1 MPHSSGGGSHSGG
14 SHSGSGFSSS
24 SSSSGGSSAK
34 HIKHTS
40 FPGARRY
47 VYYENY
53 RPVYVYADYDIR
65 KGTASGKFFSILG
78 SAVSLLFGIMLL
90 AMCYDKPQK
99 MDTSP
104 SYSCEIVDCAGVID
118 DADMVQSAIDDFYDE
133 TGIPVEVMTVN
144 NEDWQGS
151 YSKLEDFAYDMYVTE
166 FDDEEHW
173 LVVYSEPTS
182 PDPDFNDWYWEGM
195 QGDDTDNIITVDV
208 ADDFKDLMLLFYLP
222 FILFTF
228 SMFAE
233 AYHHPHKLPQN
244 YDYKIVVED
253 KANVLGNTA
262 ELRNSLVAFYNR
274 TGISPAVITVENS
287 DWQGYYS
294 DLENYAYDL
303 YVNHFADES
312 HWLIV
317 YSTPDGYSS
326 SDGFEDWYWE
336 GMQGNDTDDVLT
348 ESVTNSF
355 NDELQKNL
363 TARTR
368 YTVSSAISTSFDDL
382 TPTVMKS
389 KVNWT
394 MLFTSIAI
402 LAFVCLH
409 ACLMIGINP
418 KARKYAKAK
427 PCSDAAQERA
437 CEYCGYTYVVDTC
450 TECPHCGAPIPPE
463 DQPGARFT

>member
-53 RPVYVYADYDIR
+53 HPVYVYADYDIR

-90 AMCYDKPQK
+90 AMC
-99 MDTSP
+99 
-104 SYSCEIVDCAGVID
+104 
-118 DADMVQSAIDDFYDE
+118 
-133 TGIPVEVMTVN
+133 
-144 NEDWQGS
+144 
-151 YSKLEDFAYDMYVTE
+151 
-166 FDDEEHW
+166 
-173 LVVYSEPTS
+173 
-182 PDPDFNDWYWEGM
+182 
-195 QGDDTDNIITVDV
+195 
-208 ADDFKDLMLLFYLP
+208 
-222 FILFTF
+222 
-228 SMFAE
+228 
-233 AYHHPHKLPQN
+233 
-244 YDYKIVVED
+244 
-253 KANVLGNTA
+253 
-262 ELRNSLVAFYNR
+262 
-274 TGISPAVITVENS
+274 
-287 DWQGYYS
+287 
-294 DLENYAYDL
+294 
-303 YVNHFADES
+303 
-312 HWLIV
+312 
-317 YSTPDGYSS
+317 
-326 SDGFEDWYWE
+326 
-336 GMQGNDTDDVLT
+336 DDVLT
-348 ESVTNSF
+348 KSVTNSF
-355 NDELQKNL
+355 NDELQNNL

-394 MLFTSIAI
+394 ILFTSIAI

-427 PCSDAAQERA
+427 PCSDAAQEKA

>member
-104 SYSCEIVDCAGVID
+104 SYHCEIKDTAGVID
-118 DADMVQSAIDDFYDE
+118 DMDKVQNAIVDFYDE
-133 TGIPVEVMTVN
+133 TGIPVEIMTVN
-144 NEDWQGS
+144 N
-151 YSKLEDFAYDMYVTE
+151 
-166 FDDEEHW
+166 
-173 LVVYSEPTS
+173 
-182 PDPDFNDWYWEGM
+182 
-195 QGDDTDNIITVDV
+195 
-208 ADDFKDLMLLFYLP
+208 
-222 FILFTF
+222 
-228 SMFAE
+228 
-233 AYHHPHKLPQN
+233 
-244 YDYKIVVED
+244 
-253 KANVLGNTA
+253 
-262 ELRNSLVAFYNR
+262 
-274 TGISPAVITVENS
+274 
-287 DWQGYYS
+287 
-294 DLENYAYDL
+294 
-303 YVNHFADES
+303 
-312 HWLIV
+312 
-317 YSTPDGYSS
+317 
-326 SDGFEDWYWE
+326 EDWYWE

-348 ESVTNSF
+348 KSVTNSF

-427 PCSDAAQERA
+427 PCSDAAQEKA

>member
-53 RPVYVYADYDIR
+53 HPVYVYADYDIR
-65 KGTASGKFFSILG
+65 KGTASGKVWSIIG
-78 SAVSLLFGIMLL
+78 SAVSLLFGIMLIAL
-90 AMCYDKPQK
+90 CYDKPQK

-104 SYSCEIVDCAGVID
+104 SYHCEIKDTAGVID
-118 DADMVQSAIDDFYDE
+118 DMDKVQNAIVDFYDE
-133 TGIPVEVMTVN
+133 TGIP
-144 NEDWQGS
+144 
-151 YSKLEDFAYDMYVTE
+151 
-166 FDDEEHW
+166 
-173 LVVYSEPTS
+173 
-182 PDPDFNDWYWEGM
+182 
-195 QGDDTDNIITVDV
+195 
-208 ADDFKDLMLLFYLP
+208 
-222 FILFTF
+222 
-228 SMFAE
+228 
-233 AYHHPHKLPQN
+233 
-244 YDYKIVVED
+244 VED

-287 DWQGYYS
+287 DWQGVYS

-348 ESVTNSF
+348 KSVTNSF

-389 KVNWT
+389 KVNWA

-427 PCSDAAQERA
+427 PCSDAAQEKA

>member
-34 HIKHTS
+34 HIKNTS

-53 RPVYVYADYDIR
+53 RPVYIYADYDIR
-65 KGTASGKFFSILG
+65 KGTASGKVWSIIG
-78 SAVSLLFGIMLL
+78 SAVSLLFGIMLIAL
-90 AMCYDKPQK
+90 CYDKPQK

-104 SYSCEIVDCAGVID
+104 SYHCEIKDTAGVID
-118 DADMVQSAIDDFYDE
+118 DMDKVQDAIVDFYDV
-133 TGIPVEVMTVN
+133 TGIPVEIMTVN
-144 NEDWQGS
+144 N
-151 YSKLEDFAYDMYVTE
+151 
-166 FDDEEHW
+166 
-173 LVVYSEPTS
+173 
-182 PDPDFNDWYWEGM
+182 
-195 QGDDTDNIITVDV
+195 
-208 ADDFKDLMLLFYLP
+208 
-222 FILFTF
+222 
-228 SMFAE
+228 
-233 AYHHPHKLPQN
+233 
-244 YDYKIVVED
+244 
-253 KANVLGNTA
+253 
-262 ELRNSLVAFYNR
+262 
-274 TGISPAVITVENS
+274 
-287 DWQGYYS
+287 
-294 DLENYAYDL
+294 
-303 YVNHFADES
+303 
-312 HWLIV
+312 
-317 YSTPDGYSS
+317 
-326 SDGFEDWYWE
+326 EDWYWE

-389 KVNWT
+389 KVNWA

-427 PCSDAAQERA
+427 PCSDAAQEKA

>member
-34 HIKHTS
+34 HIKNTS

-53 RPVYVYADYDIR
+53 RPVYIYADYDIR

-118 DADMVQSAIDDFYDE
+118 DADMVQSAIDD
-133 TGIPVEVMTVN
+133 
-144 NEDWQGS
+144 
-151 YSKLEDFAYDMYVTE
+151 
-166 FDDEEHW
+166 
-173 LVVYSEPTS
+173 
-182 PDPDFNDWYWEGM
+182 
-195 QGDDTDNIITVDV
+195 
-208 ADDFKDLMLLFYLP
+208 
-222 FILFTF
+222 
-228 SMFAE
+228 
-233 AYHHPHKLPQN
+233 
-244 YDYKIVVED
+244 
-253 KANVLGNTA
+253 
-262 ELRNSLVAFYNR
+262 
-274 TGISPAVITVENS
+274 
-287 DWQGYYS
+287 
-294 DLENYAYDL
+294 
-303 YVNHFADES
+303 
-312 HWLIV
+312 
-317 YSTPDGYSS
+317 S

-348 ESVTNSF
+348 KSVTNSF

-427 PCSDAAQERA
+427 PCSDAAQEKA

-463 DQPGARFT
+463 DQPGHDLLDKKVTA

>member
-14 SHSGSGFSSS
+14 SHSGSGFSGS
-24 SSSSGGSSAK
+24 SSSSGESSAK

-53 RPVYVYADYDIR
+53 HPVYVYADYDIR

-104 SYSCEIVDCAGVID
+104 SYHCEIKDTAGVID
-118 DADMVQSAIDDFYDE
+118 DMDKVQNAIVDFYDE
-133 TGIPVEVMTVN
+133 TGIPVEIMTVN

-173 LVVYSEPTS
+173 LV
-182 PDPDFNDWYWEGM
+182 
-195 QGDDTDNIITVDV
+195 
-208 ADDFKDLMLLFYLP
+208 
-222 FILFTF
+222 
-228 SMFAE
+228 
-233 AYHHPHKLPQN
+233 
-244 YDYKIVVED
+244 
-253 KANVLGNTA
+253 
-262 ELRNSLVAFYNR
+262 AFYNR

-287 DWQGYYS
+287 DWQGNYS

-427 PCSDAAQERA
+427 PCSDAAQEKA

>member
-53 RPVYVYADYDIR
+53 HPVYVYADYDIR
-65 KGTASGKFFSILG
+65 KGTASGKVWSIIG
-78 SAVSLLFGIMLL
+78 SAVSLLFGIMLIAL
-90 AMCYDKPQK
+90 CYDKPQK

-104 SYSCEIVDCAGVID
+104 SYHCEIKDTAGVID
-118 DADMVQSAIDDFYDE
+118 DMDKVQNAIVDFYDE
-133 TGIPVEVMTVN
+133 TGIPVEIMTVN

-151 YSKLEDFAYDMYVTE
+151 YSKLEEFAYDMYVTE

-173 LVVYSEPTS
+173 
-182 PDPDFNDWYWEGM
+182 
-195 QGDDTDNIITVDV
+195 
-208 ADDFKDLMLLFYLP
+208 
-222 FILFTF
+222 
-228 SMFAE
+228 
-233 AYHHPHKLPQN
+233 
-244 YDYKIVVED
+244 
-253 KANVLGNTA
+253 
-262 ELRNSLVAFYNR
+262 LVAFYNR

-287 DWQGYYS
+287 DWQGVYS

-348 ESVTNSF
+348 KSVTNSF

-427 PCSDAAQERA
+427 PCSDAAQEKA